1 MNNIPMT
8 FYPNPQNDELADRLM
23 DRRIVRLAGPLDLV
37 AVNDAS
43 ARLMLLDALAD
54 DPIEL
59 VFSCPD
65 GDLTAAM
72 ALADTIELVG
82 VEVKAMSAG
91 VVGGV
96 ALLPYSVCTRRLA
109 QEHATFRLVNPKQS
123 VMGFGRGLADA
134 VDHELRFVADFHKRL
149 GRATGHR
156 VEEIEADFDRGRFL
170 TAAQA
175 IAYGLVDEI
184 VRKGGSLS
192 TAK

>member
-1 MNNIPMT
+1 MPSST
-8 FYPNPQNDELADRLM
+8 ADELAERLM
-23 DRRIVRLAGPLDLV
+23 ERRIVRVAGPLDLL

-43 ARLMLLDALAD
+43 ARLMLLDATAD

-59 VFSCPD
+59 VLSCPD

-72 ALADTIELVG
+72 ALADTIELLG

-96 ALLPYSVCTRRLA
+96 ALLPYAVATRRVA

-134 VDHELRFVADFHKRL
+134 VDHELRFIAEFHKRL
-149 GRATGHR
+149 GRATGHSF
-156 VEEIEADFDRGRFL
+156 EEIEADFERGRFL
-170 TAAQA
+170 TAGQA
-175 IAYGLVDEI
+175 VAYGLVDEI
-184 VRKGGSLS
+184 VRRGGSLGP
-192 TAK
+192 AK